1 MPYRLSSR
9 PKNYDWGAEGAL
21 SRFLGLETSS
31 KPEAEVWWGDHPLS
45 DCSLVSEAG
54 EENFSSWL
62 AHTGQSFPLLVKVLA
77 AAKPLSIQVHPSEEQ
92 AVLGFLRE
100 ESAGT
105 PLTAPER
112 TYKDQSAKP
121 ELLIALSDDF
131 VALAGFAPESVVL
144 GRIERWVA
152 GGAPPALTELF
163 GPLAGAP
170 QESAKRIVTPSEPVS
185 QLVGQLGP
193 WIDSWGSQD
202 LPFETTREGEILTS
216 IHAAHPGDPG
226 ILFALVMNHVV
237 LSRGEALFVDAGE
250 VHAYLWGTGLEVMLP
265 SDNVIRA
272 GLTTKHKDQ
281 EALMALAAI
290 EASTKPTL
298 VSPTSQGP
306 VATYGDFGAAFSVR
320 QVRAGAADIGFQK
333 PAVCVV
339 EKGAV
344 EFRSP
349 TDAVTFRSGEV
360 VFALPGESLTAASKD
375 CVVWVVQAEE
385 S

>member
-9 PKNYDWGAEGAL
+9 PKNYDWGAPGAL
-21 SRFLGLETSS
+21 SRFLGLEASS
-31 KPEAEVWWGDHPLS
+31 EPEAEVWWGDHPLS
-45 DCSLVSEAG
+45 DCSLVSETG

-62 AHTGQSFPLLVKVLA
+62 EHAEQSFPLLVKILA
-77 AAKPLSIQVHPSEEQ
+77 AAKPLSIQVHPSQEQ
-92 AVLGFLRE
+92 AVRGFLLE
-100 ESAGT
+100 ESAGI

-144 GRIERWVA
+144 GRIDRWIA
-152 GGAPPALTELF
+152 GGAPSALTELF
-163 GPLAGAP
+163 GSLAGTP
-170 QESAKRIVTPSEPVS
+170 QESAKNIVTPSEPLS
-185 QLVGQLGP
+185 QLVEQLGP
-193 WIDSWGSQD
+193 WIDSLGSQD
-202 LPFETTREGEILTS
+202 LAFGTTREGEILTS

-272 GLTTKHKDQ
+272 GLTPKHRDQ
-281 EALMALAAI
+281 DALMALAAF

-306 VATYGDFGAAFSVR
+306 VATYSDFGAAFSVR
-320 QVRAGAADIGFQK
+320 QVRFGAVDIGFEK

-349 TDAVTFRSGEV
+349 SDPVTFRSGEV

-375 CVVWVVQAEE
+375 CVVWVVQEEE

>member
-1 MPYRLSSR
+1 
-9 PKNYDWGAEGAL
+9 E
-21 SRFLGLETSS
+21 
-31 KPEAEVWWGDHPLS
+31 
-45 DCSLVSEAG
+45 
-54 EENFSSWL
+54 
-62 AHTGQSFPLLVKVLA
+62 Q
-77 AAKPLSIQVHPSEEQ
+77 EQ
-92 AVLGFLRE
+92 AVRGFLLE
-100 ESAGT
+100 ESAGI

-131 VALAGFAPESVVL
+131 VALAGFAPESVML

-152 GGAPPALTELF
+152 GGAPPALKELF
-163 GPLAGAP
+163 GPLAGTP
-170 QESAKRIVTPSEPVS
+170 QESAQRIVTPSEPLS
-185 QLVGQLGP
+185 QLVEQLGP

-202 LPFETTREGEILTS
+202 PPFETTREGEILSS
-216 IHAAHPGDPG
+216 IHAAHPGDRG

-272 GLTTKHKDQ
+272 GLTPKHKDK
-281 EALMALAAI
+281 EALMALAAF
-290 EASTKPTL
+290 EASTRPKL
-298 VSPTSQGP
+298 VSPTFQGP

-320 QVRAGAADIGFQK
+320 QLRAGAADIGFER

-349 TDAVTFRSGEV
+349 TDPVTFRSGEA
-360 VFALPGESLTAASKD
+360 VFALPGELLSAASKTAW
-375 CVVWVVQAEE
+375 VWVVQTEG

>member
-1 MPYRLSSR
+1 VPYRLSSR

-31 KPEAEVWWGDHPLS
+31 EPEAEVWWGDHPLS
-45 DCSLVSEAG
+45 DCSLVSDTG

-62 AHTGQSFPLLVKVLA
+62 AHTGQSFPLLVKILA

-92 AVLGFLRE
+92 AVRGFSLE
-100 ESAGT
+100 ESAGI

-131 VALAGFAPESVVL
+131 VALAGFAPERVVL
-144 GRIERWVA
+144 GRIDRWVA

-163 GPLAGAP
+163 GPIAGTP
-170 QESAKRIVTPSEPVS
+170 QESARRIVTPSESVS
-185 QLVGQLGP
+185 QLVEQLGP
-193 WIDSWGSQD
+193 WIDSLRAQD
-202 LPFETTREGEILTS
+202 LAFATTREGEILTS

-272 GLTTKHKDQ
+272 GLTPKHKDH
-281 EALMALAAI
+281 EALMALAAF

-320 QVRAGAADIGFQK
+320 QLRAGAADIGFER

-344 EFRSP
+344 EFRSTADP
-349 TDAVTFRSGEV
+349 VTFRSGEA
-360 VFALPGESLTAASKD
+360 VFALAGESLSAASKD
-375 CVVWVVQAEE
+375 CVVWVVQAEG